1 MGEKWRVA
9 PVSITSPLHTK
20 IILVLSVHNKRHLS
34 ASSLVDSADADL
46 FLHYH
51 LQEPNKKFDP
61 LGTRL
66 AALAA
71 ERAEFTASF
80 LDQELTRN
88 TTALA
93 NQARHTTFEA
103 GVSALM
109 GGLSSMTEQSCF
121 QRILQSCASFAS
133 YSSRAS
139 MHFSY
144 SSSVNGV
151 ALPVR

>member
-9 PVSITSPLHTK
+9 PVSITSPFLEIRHTK

-80 LDQELTRN
+80 LDQELTRRN
-88 TTALA
+88 
-93 NQARHTTFEA
+93 REYHSIGES